1 MNNYLQVANSGM
13 LYLIVGSILAFVVF
27 FCVFFLIR
35 SYRAGVKMGMDKKLL
50 RRAVTSSATFT
61 AIPSISTLL
70 GVLALAGSIG
80 VPIAWLRLSVI
91 GNLQYEATVA
101 AIGAEGLGK
110 TLDSSILNMN
120 DLVTILLTMTIGIIW
135 SCVLTV
141 FFLKP
146 YTNKLAGKSKIQ
158 KKNSGPSFSSIA
170 MIAMFIALCSAFLGN
185 YVADLIVNG
194 VKVPV
199 LTAIVAALIM
209 SLFEYLIKKKGHKGL
224 ESFSLALAMIIA
236 MCSSIVFANIFG
248 GM

>member
-1 MNNYLQVANSGM
+1 MNNYLQIANSGI
-13 LYLIVGSILAFVVF
+13 LYLTVGLILAFVVF
-27 FCVFFLIR
+27 FCVFFLVR
-35 SYRAGVKMGMDKKLL
+35 SYRAGIKMGMDKKLL
-50 RRAVTSSATFT
+50 RRAITSSATFT
-61 AIPSISTLL
+61 AIPSISILL

-101 AIGAEGLGK
+101 SIAAEGLGK

-120 DLVTILLTMTIGIIW
+120 DLVTILLIMTIGIIW

-146 YTNKLAGKSKIQ
+146 YTKKLAGQNKIKKS
-158 KKNSGPSFSSIA
+158 NSGPSFSGVA
-170 MIAMFIALCSAFLGN
+170 MIAMFIALCAAFLGN
-185 YVADLIVNG
+185 YVSDLIVNG

-199 LTAIVAALIM
+199 LTAIISAIIM
-209 SLFEYLIKKKGHKGL
+209 AFFEYLIKKKGHKAL

-236 MCSSIVFANIFG
+236 MCAAIVFSRIFG